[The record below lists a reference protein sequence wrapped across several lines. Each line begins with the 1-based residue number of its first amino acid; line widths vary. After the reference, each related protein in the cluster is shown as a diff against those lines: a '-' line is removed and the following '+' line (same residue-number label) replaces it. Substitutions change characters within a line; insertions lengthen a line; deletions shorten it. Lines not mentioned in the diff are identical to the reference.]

1 MAEGS
6 RTPIME
12 AHAVSKYFGT
22 VIALHEASLAV
33 HAGEVVCLLGDNG
46 AGKSTL
52 IKILSGL
59 ERPDEGTIAIDGEPT
74 VFTSPR
80 AAFERGI
87 ATVYQDL
94 AILPR
99 MSIARNFM
107 LGMEPIKKIGP

>member
-6 RTPIME
+6 RTPIIE
-12 AHAVSKYFGT
+12 ARAVSKYFGT

-59 ERPDEGTIAIDGEPT
+59 ERPDAGTHRARRRADQSSARRATPSPAASPRST
-74 VFTSPR
+74 RTSPCCR
-80 AAFERGI
+80 R
-87 ATVYQDL
+87 
-94 AILPR
+94 
-99 MSIARNFM
+99 
-107 LGMEPIKKIGP
+107 